1 MKRTSWL
8 ISTAA
13 VTALGLSACGEDV
26 PDTEANGE
34 VAAPAEV
41 QTWRVALEEIEGSVQ
56 HRYAERFAELVEERT
71 DDVEFV
77 IYSYGE
83 LSPSFDEI
91 YTQLQDGAV
100 QFGFGSGFF
109 GGVVPENDVFSLSF
123 VLTDDEWTN
132 AQILNDEAFLWSD
145 PLQSAYRD
153 RDVQILSL
161 VPEGWQVWAGNEE
174 IRSVEDFEGVRIRV
188 MDNRLLRETY
198 SAYGADPTSVS
209 YADIYGAL
217 ETGAIDANIQPVFA
231 HQEMSFYEV
240 QDYMIFGRHKPFIA
254 AWLANR
260 DFWDNLSDEHR
271 QIIREVN
278 EELVEYIHEV
288 QVELN
293 ERRMEQILEARP
305 DVEIIDI
312 DEETREA
319 FREASM
325 PVRDTY
331 VEMTGERGG
340 EILDRLLE
348 TKEAHSN

>member
-13 VTALGLSACGEDV
+13 VTALGLSACGGDA
-26 PDTEANGE
+26 PDTDADGEA
-34 VAAPAEV
+34 VAEV

-56 HRYAERFAELVEERT
+56 HRYAERFAELVEERL
-71 DDVEFV
+71 DNVEFV

-91 YTQLQDGAV
+91 YSQLQDGAV

-123 VLTDDEWTN
+123 VLTDDEWLNT
-132 AQILNDEAFLWSD
+132 QILNAEGFLWSD
-145 PLQSAYRD
+145 DLQEAYRD
-153 RDVQILSL
+153 RDVQLLSL

-198 SAYGADPTSVS
+198 SAYGADPTSVGYS
-209 YADIYGAL
+209 DIYGAL

-254 AWLANR
+254 AWMANR
-260 DFWDNLSDEHR
+260 DFWDSLSDEER
-271 QIIREVN
+271 EAIREAN
-278 EELVEYIHEV
+278 EELVEYIHEA

-293 ERRMEQILEARP
+293 ERRMDQILEARP
-305 DVEIIDI
+305 EVEIIDI
-312 DEETREA
+312 DEDTREA

-331 VEMTGERGG
+331 VDMAGERGG
-340 EILDRLLE
+340 RILERLLE
-348 TKEAHSN
+348 EVEAQQED